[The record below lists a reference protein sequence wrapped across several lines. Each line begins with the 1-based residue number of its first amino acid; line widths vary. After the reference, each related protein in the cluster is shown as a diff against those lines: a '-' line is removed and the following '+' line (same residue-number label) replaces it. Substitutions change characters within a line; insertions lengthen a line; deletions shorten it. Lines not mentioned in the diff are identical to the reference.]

1 MTPNSRAGISE
12 KEKNLADQIR
22 QLKKLMFHKE
32 SEFNKD
38 KAVWIQKY
46 EMANMDLIETRERM
60 DKQKN
65 HYL

>member
-32 SEFNKD
+32 AEFNKD
-38 KAVWIQKY
+38 KAIWV
-46 EMANMDLIETRERM
+46 
-60 DKQKN
+60 
-65 HYL
+65 